1 MDELLSYRY
10 ATKEYVQARIAEA
23 MNAAGGGSSA
33 VLGHKTITANGT
45 YDAADDGLDGF
56 DQVTVNV
63 PTPAPF
69 TVKAGT
75 ITPVTDTPSI
85 SIPFPNASVL
95 VSTQA
100 YIANYNDLLTN
111 DNEGKA
117 LGWSHSN
124 AKFMYPVGNSGIAM
138 QYVKMSD
145 PGQVGDYVSGVSFAL
160 SSGVFTFSNSRGA
173 DFIAGVPITYIIVG
187 L

>member
-1 MDELLSYRY
+1 MDELSYRF

-23 MNAAGGGSSA
+23 MNVAGGGAPA
-33 VLGHKTITANGT
+33 VLGHKTITANGI
-45 YDAADDGLDGF
+45 YNASSDSLDGY

-75 ITPVTDTPSI
+75 ITPVTDTPTI
-85 SIPFPNASVL
+85 SIPFPDASVL
-95 VSTQA
+95 VSSQA

-117 LGWSHSN
+117 LGWSYGN
-124 AKFMYPVGNSGIAM
+124 AQFVYPVGNTGVAM
-138 QYVKMSD
+138 QYVKMSNTD
-145 PGQVGDYVSGVSFAL
+145 HVGDYVSGVSFAL
-160 SSGVFTFSNSRGA
+160 SSGVFTFSNSRSA